1 MFIAKLPRRRM
12 ERSLAGCVGRNNA
25 GRRQR
30 KEKHSNSLDFVLSAE
45 ETGYSDQRAFARSV
59 LQRSMRTT
67 ENIGKIVRIANIS
80 EKGENG

>member
-1 MFIAKLPRRRM
+1 MFIAKQLRRRM
-12 ERSLAGCVGRNNA
+12 ERSLVGHVGRNNA
-25 GRRQR
+25 GRRKR
-30 KEKHSNSLDFVLSAE
+30 KEKLSNSLDFVLSAE
-45 ETGYSDQRAFARSV
+45 ETGYSDQRAFAQSV

>member
-12 ERSLAGCVGRNNA
+12 ERSLVGHVGRNNA
-25 GRRQR
+25 GRRKR
-30 KEKHSNSLDFVLSAE
+30 KEKLSNSLDFVLSVE
-45 ETGYSDQRAFARSV
+45 GTGYSDQRAFARSV